1 MKYLI
6 PIGSL
11 TNDLIGTQRFME
23 VNDEESCT
31 SQNII
36 VICRGKRFDTKTPI
50 NFWREK
56 HE

>member
-31 SQNII
+31 SPNII